1 MYKWQKIEQLYQ
13 SGLIAV
19 VRRPKFEQ
27 VFDIA
32 EALVAGGVGA
42 LEVTLDTDR
51 ALDIIYELKN
61 RYGDEVLVGAGTVL
75 DAPSAKMAIDAQS
88 DFIFS
93 PNYNVEMIQMTNR
106 YGRIS
111 IPGVMTPSE
120 AVEAYAAGAD
130 ILKVFPGGAL
140 GASFIKD
147 LQGPLAHIP
156 VMPTGGVTVENT
168 AQFIQNG
175 AIAIGVGGS
184 LMNEEAI
191 RTQNYAQLTKIA
203 RQFSEQIKKA
213 RAE

>member
-32 EALVAGGVGA
+32 EALVEGGVGA

-51 ALDIIYELKN
+51 ALDIIYELKS

-191 RTQNYAQLTKIA
+191 RTQNYTQLTKIA
-203 RQFSEQIKKA
+203 GQFSEQIKKA

>member
-32 EALVAGGVGA
+32 EALVEGGVGA

-51 ALDIIYELKN
+51 ALDIIYELKS